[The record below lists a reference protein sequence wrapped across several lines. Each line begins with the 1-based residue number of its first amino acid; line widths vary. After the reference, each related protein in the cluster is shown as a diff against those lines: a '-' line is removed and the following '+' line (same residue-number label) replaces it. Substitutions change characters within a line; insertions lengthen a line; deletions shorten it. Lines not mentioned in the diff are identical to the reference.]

1 MTASNPLSQKAP
13 RPPLRGLL
21 AGRKVICCV
30 GSGGVGKTTTSAAL
44 ALRLAVE
51 GQRVLVLTID
61 PARRLANSLGLSTLG
76 NHELAID
83 LQPLA
88 AEGIHAKGTL
98 HAMVLDLKLAW
109 DELIQ
114 RDARSPE
121 EAKQILDNRL
131 YQTLS
136 TVLAGSLEYMAT
148 ERVAELSK
156 SGRYDVIVLDTPPT
170 TTALD
175 FLDAPDRLLDVLNN
189 DAMRLLLGPL
199 LKAGRFGLR
208 LFALPSSIILGT
220 LARFTGATFLEDVAR
235 FMVAFE
241 GMYAGFKRRA
251 AEVKKLLASPEA
263 AFVLVTSPNALTI
276 DEALFV
282 HRTLKDSGINTAA
295 VVVNRVQRDPRRFG
309 GPEQQGP
316 LAEALRLTPLK
327 DVPGAPAEGEPPL
340 DDGAQPLSA
349 RLARTLE
356 EQAALADL
364 DKREI
369 ERLAHALGG
378 VPLYTV
384 PRLRRDV
391 HDLSGLWQ
399 VEQAAE
405 ASE

>member
-1 MTASNPLSQKAP
+1 VTGPSLDQAR
-13 RPPLRGLL
+13 RPPLRQLL

-61 PARRLANSLGLSTLG
+61 PARRLANALGLSALG
-76 NHELAID
+76 NRETPISLH
-83 LQPLA
+83 PLEP
-88 AEGIHAKGTL
+88 EGVHAKGTL

-109 DELIQ
+109 DDLIH
-114 RDARSPE
+114 REARTPE
-121 EAKQILDNRL
+121 HARQVLANRL

-170 TTALD
+170 TNALD
-175 FLDAPDRLLDVLNN
+175 FLEAPDKLLDVLDN
-189 DAMRLLLGPL
+189 DAMRVLLGPL

-208 LFALPSSIILGT
+208 FFALPSSIVLGT
-220 LARFTGATFLEDVAR
+220 LAKFTGASFLEDVAG
-235 FMVAFE
+235 FLVAFE
-241 GMYAGFKRRA
+241 GLYDGFKRRA
-251 AEVKKLLASPEA
+251 AEVKRLLASPEA
-263 AFVLVTSPNALTI
+263 AFVLVTSPSPLTI
-276 DEALFV
+276 EEALFF
-282 HRTLKDSGINTAA
+282 HRTLRESRIGTAA

-309 GPEQQGP
+309 GPEQQAA
-316 LAEALRLTPLK
+316 LAEALQQARLSDGPGTP
-327 DVPGAPAEGEPPL
+327 APGEPPL
-340 DDGAQPLSA
+340 DDGSAPLSQ

-364 DKREI
+364 DRREI
-369 ERLAHALGG
+369 ERLAHALSG

-384 PRLRRDV
+384 PRLRKDV
-391 HDLSGLWQ
+391 HDLAGLWQ
-399 VEQAAE
+399 MEQAAE
-405 ASE
+405 APE